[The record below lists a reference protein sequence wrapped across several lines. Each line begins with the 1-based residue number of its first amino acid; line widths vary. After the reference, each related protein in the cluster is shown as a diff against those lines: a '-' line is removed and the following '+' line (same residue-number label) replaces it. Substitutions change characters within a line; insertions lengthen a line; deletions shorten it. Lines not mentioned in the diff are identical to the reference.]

1 VTALQVVQG
10 VVYAVA
16 LVWLLV
22 RLARAPRV
30 LPLRAVT
37 GAVAAWTLAYPFGIA
52 ADQGARFLGLPAMV
66 CRLVDYG
73 LLVVGGYALV
83 CVFLSAALAG
93 GRVRGRALV
102 QAAPP
107 VVTLA
112 VLVGAVLAMPPE
124 LRTAAAMVP
133 TEASA
138 GPVGV
143 PSVALFYLA
152 TNTYLLYA
160 FAAAWWWTGRY
171 ARTAEPRLARGLRVA
186 RVGLVGIVFGLA
198 VFVSANVARWAGGA
212 LPRPLVF
219 AGIFVLLPGILLFV
233 GGVSY
238 PAAAMR
244 AAASRIWWQH
254 LRAYHRMGPLWT
266 LLHERFPQDALVRA
280 PARSGWR
287 ELSLRGVHRRY
298 YRRAVECRDG
308 LVRISPYLARELD
321 GAGSDGAAADPVALA
336 DGLRRALIAHAA
348 GAAAPS
354 RAVPVAIPAAEGL
367 AADVHELVALS
378 QALRA

>member
-1 VTALQVVQG
+1 MVVSALQLVQG
-10 VVYAVA
+10 VVYALA

-37 GAVAAWTLAYPFGIA
+37 GAVGCWALAYPFGIA
-52 ADQGARFLGLPAMV
+52 ADQGARFLGLPPMV

-93 GRVRGRALV
+93 GQVRPRALV
-102 QAAPP
+102 QAVPAL
-107 VVTLA
+107 VTLA
-112 VLVGAVLAMPPE
+112 VLVGAVLAMPAD

-133 TEASA
+133 TEVAP

-152 TNTYLLYA
+152 TNTYLQYA

-186 RVGLVGIVFGLA
+186 RVGLVGIVAGLA
-198 VFVSANVARWAGGA
+198 VFVSANAARWAGGA

-219 AGIFVLLPGILLFV
+219 AGIFVLLPGLLLFV

-244 AAASRIWWQH
+244 AAATRIWWQH
-254 LRAYHRMGPLWT
+254 LRAYHRMAPLWT
-266 LLHERFPQDALVRA
+266 LLHERFPQDALVRT

-308 LVRISPYLARELD
+308 LVRISPYLAREL
-321 GAGSDGAAADPVALA
+321 AGDAVADPAVLA
-336 DGLRRALIAHAA
+336 EGLRRALIAHAA

-367 AADVHELVALS
+367 AADVRELVALS